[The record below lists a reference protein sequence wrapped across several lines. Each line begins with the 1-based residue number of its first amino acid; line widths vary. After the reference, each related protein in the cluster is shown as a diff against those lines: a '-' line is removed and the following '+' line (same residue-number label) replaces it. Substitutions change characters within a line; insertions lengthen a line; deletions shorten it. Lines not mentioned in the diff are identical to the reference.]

1 MRTIIAATI
10 AATAIGLVGCGKSD
24 TKVYSNGK
32 DSVAVSQSGD
42 HMTVTGSNGEKVEFG
57 NGVTATANMP
67 SYLPLYPGA
76 KVTASFTG
84 SGKDGSGGV
93 VTFSANA
100 APADIINFY
109 KPKLTTAGMAQT
121 ASMEM
126 GATTTYVA
134 ANEASKRSVSVSAT
148 KSGDG
153 TTVQLTW
160 SGK

>member
-1 MRTIIAATI
+1 MRTIIVTMI
-10 AATAIGLVGCGKSD
+10 AVAVGLVGCGKSS
-24 TKVYSNGK
+24 TKIYSNGK

-42 HMTVTGSNGEKVEFG
+42 HMTFTGSNGEKAEFG
-57 NGVTATANMP
+57 SGAAAANMP

-76 KVTASFTG
+76 KVTASFAG

-93 VTFSANA
+93 VTFEAKA
-100 APADIINFY
+100 APADIIAFY
-109 KPKLTTAGMAQT
+109 KPKVTAAGMAQT

-134 ANEASKRSVSVSAT
+134 ANDASKRSVSVSAT
-148 KSGDG
+148 KSSDG

>member
-1 MRTIIAATI
+1 MRNLVVIAIIAT
-10 AATAIGLVGCGKSD
+10 AAGLAGCGKSD

-32 DSVAVSQSGD
+32 DSMAVSQSGD

-57 NGVTATANMP
+57 SGASASAKTPT
-67 SYLPLYPGA
+67 YLPLYPGA
-76 KVTASFTG
+76 KVTSSFTG

-100 APADIINFY
+100 TPADIINFY
-109 KPKLTTAGMAQT
+109 KPKVTAAGMAQT
-121 ASMEM
+121 MSMEM
-126 GATTTYVA
+126 GATTTYA
-134 ANEASKRSVSVSAT
+134 ATNEASKQSVSVSAT
-148 KSGDG
+148 KGGDG

>member
-1 MRTIIAATI
+1 MRIIIAATT
-10 AATAIGLVGCGKSD
+10 AAIAIGLVGCGKSD

-57 NGVTATANMP
+57 SGTNATANTP

-84 SGKDGSGGV
+84 SGKDGAGGMV
-93 VTFSANA
+93 SFQSSA

-109 KPKLTTAGMAQT
+109 KPKVTAAGMAQT

-126 GATTTYVA
+126 GATTTYAA
-134 ANEASKRSVSVSAT
+134 ANETSKRSVSVTAT
-148 KSGDG
+148 KGGDG
-153 TTVQLTW
+153 TTVQLAW